1 MEKLAN
7 KDVYQSQTAIM
18 FYKCMDRQNEKRY
31 TQKKQVSIILT
42 LSGFIISW
50 ENKNFKGSKIVKV
63 PTKFHANHNKIKVSL
78 FIHLS
83 TVTVTLTEQLIKIVE
98 KS

>member
-1 MEKLAN
+1 M
-7 KDVYQSQTAIM
+7 
-18 FYKCMDRQNEKRY
+18 
-31 TQKKQVSIILT
+31 KKGIHKKFESQVSIFLT

-50 ENKNFKGSKIVKV
+50 ENKNFKCSKIVKV
-63 PTKFHANHNKIKVSL
+63 SIKFHANHNNKKFLNKVFL

-83 TVTVTLTEQLIKIVE
+83 TVTRTLIEQLIKIVE